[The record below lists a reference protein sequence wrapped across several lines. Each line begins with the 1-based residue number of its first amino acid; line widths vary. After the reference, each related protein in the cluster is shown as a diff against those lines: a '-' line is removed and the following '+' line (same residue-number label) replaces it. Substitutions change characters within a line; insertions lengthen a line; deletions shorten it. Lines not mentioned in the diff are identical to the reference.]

1 MEFATK
7 DCDRLENW
15 GKAPFLAQ
23 HGIAKVT
30 LNLKG
35 EWKAYA
41 LNCAGER
48 IGTLPVTEENRKNI
62 LNLDNFAFPEAVFA
76 YELER

>member
-1 MEFATK
+1 MKPNQT
-7 DCDRLENW
+7 DRLENW

-35 EWKAYA
+35 EWKAHA

-48 IGTLPVTEENRKNI
+48 IGSLPVTKENGKHI